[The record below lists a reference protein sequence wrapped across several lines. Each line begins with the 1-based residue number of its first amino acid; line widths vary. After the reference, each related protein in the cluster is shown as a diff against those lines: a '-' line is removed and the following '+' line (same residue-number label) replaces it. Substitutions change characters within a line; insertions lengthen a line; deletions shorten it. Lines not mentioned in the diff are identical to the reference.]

1 MRLWHFAIIPYLP
14 DMQLKGQWQECVL
27 IAKDLQEKGK
37 TNHLL
42 INILEEYPHNDFM
55 TYCWYVYNEMHN
67 RGFAV
72 TMASQQKVFY
82 KHYQI
87 QGNIFNGWHNKEYLR
102 VCMSN
107 LFEKYKFG
115 RGKSRITE
123 AEWQRLLDGYKYI
136 TGEYYKI

>member
-1 MRLWHFAIIPYLP
+1 MRLWAYPMIPFLP
-14 DMQLKGQWQECVL
+14 DNQLRGQWRECVL

-55 TYCWYVYNEMHN
+55 TYCWYVYQEMQN

-72 TMASQQKVFY
+72 TMASMKKVFNISY
-82 KHYQI
+82 HI
-87 QGNIFNGWHNKEYLR
+87 DTDIFNGWHNKEYLR
-102 VCMSN
+102 VCYAN

-123 AEWQRLLDGYKYI
+123 TEWQRLLEGYKYLTNENYEI
-136 TGEYYKI
+136 

>member
-1 MRLWHFAIIPYLP
+1 MRLWAYQMIPFLC
-14 DMQLKGQWQECVL
+14 DMQLKGQWRECVL

-55 TYCWYVYNEMHN
+55 TYCWYVYQEMQN

-72 TMASQQKVFY
+72 TLASMRKVFNIRY
-82 KHYQI
+82 HI
-87 QGNIFNGWHNKEYLR
+87 DTDIFNGWHNKEYLR
-102 VCMSN
+102 VCYSN
-107 LFEKYKFG
+107 LYEKYKFG

-123 AEWQRLLDGYKYI
+123 TEWQRLLEGYKVI
-136 TGEYYKI
+136 TGEEYKI

>member
-1 MRLWHFAIIPYLP
+1 MRCWAYQMIPFLP
-14 DMQLKGQWQECVL
+14 DNQLRGQWRECVL

-42 INILEEYPHNDFM
+42 INILEEYLHNDFM
-55 TYCWYVYNEMHN
+55 TYCWYVYQEMHN

-72 TMASQQKVFY
+72 TMSSQQKVFY
-82 KHYQI
+82 KHYLI

-123 AEWQRLLDGYKYI
+123 AEWQRLLDGYKFI
-136 TGEYYKI
+136 TGEDYKI

>member
-1 MRLWHFAIIPYLP
+1 MRCWHKNMIPFLP
-14 DMQLKGQWQECVL
+14 DMQLKGQWRECVL

-55 TYCWYVYNEMHN
+55 TYCWYVFQEMQN

-72 TMASQQKVFY
+72 TLASMRKVFNMRY
-82 KHYQI
+82 HI
-87 QGNIFNGWHNKEYLR
+87 DTDIFNGWHDKEYLR
-102 VCMSN
+102 VCYAN

-123 AEWQRLLDGYKYI
+123 TEWQRLLDGYKYI
-136 TGEYYKI
+136 TGEDYKI

>member
-1 MRLWHFAIIPYLP
+1 MRCWAYQMIPFLP
-14 DMQLKGQWQECVL
+14 DNQLRGQWRECVL

-55 TYCWYVYNEMHN
+55 TYCWYVYQEMQN

-72 TMASQQKVFY
+72 TLASMRKVFNIRY
-82 KHYQI
+82 HI
-87 QGNIFNGWHNKEYLR
+87 DTDIFNGWHNKEYLR

-123 AEWQRLLDGYKYI
+123 AEWQRLLEGYKYLTNENYEI
-136 TGEYYKI
+136 

>member
-1 MRLWHFAIIPYLP
+1 MRCWAYQMIPFLP
-14 DMQLKGQWQECVL
+14 DNQLRGQWQECVL
-27 IAKDLQEKGK
+27 IAKDLKEKGK

-55 TYCWYVYNEMHN
+55 TYCWYVHNEMHN

-82 KHYQI
+82 KYYNI
-87 QGNIFNGWHNKEYLR
+87 QYDIFNGWHNKEYLR
-102 VCMSN
+102 VCYAN

-123 AEWQRLLDGYKYI
+123 AEWQRLLEGYKYLTNENYEI
-136 TGEYYKI
+136 

>member
-1 MRLWHFAIIPYLP
+1 MRLWNFAMIPYLP
-14 DMQLKGQWQECVL
+14 DNQLRSQWRECVL

-55 TYCWYVYNEMHN
+55 TYCWYVYQEMHN

-72 TMASQQKVFY
+72 TLASMRKVFNIRY
-82 KHYQI
+82 HI
-87 QGNIFNGWHNKEYLR
+87 DTDIFNGWHNKEYLR
-102 VCMSN
+102 VCYSN
-107 LFEKYKFG
+107 LYEKYKFG

-123 AEWQRLLDGYKYI
+123 TEWQRLLEGYKYI
-136 TGEYYKI
+136 TGEDCKI

>member
-1 MRLWHFAIIPYLP
+1 MRCWATKMIPFLP
-14 DMQLKGQWQECVL
+14 DNQLRGQWRECVL

-55 TYCWYVYNEMHN
+55 TYCWYVYQEMQN

-72 TMASQQKVFY
+72 TLASMRKVFNIRF
-82 KHYQI
+82 HI
-87 QGNIFNGWHNKEYLR
+87 DTDIFNGWHNKEYLR
-102 VCMSN
+102 VCYSN
-107 LFEKYKFG
+107 LYEKYKFG

-123 AEWQRLLDGYKYI
+123 AEWQRLLEGYKDI
-136 TGEYYKI
+136 TNEDYKI

>member
-1 MRLWHFAIIPYLP
+1 MRLWHKNMIPFLP
-14 DMQLKGQWQECVL
+14 DNQLRGQWQECVL

-55 TYCWYVYNEMHN
+55 TYCWYVYQEMQN

-72 TMASQQKVFY
+72 TLASMRKVFNIRY
-82 KHYQI
+82 HI
-87 QGNIFNGWHNKEYLR
+87 DTDIFNGWHNKEYLR
-102 VCMSN
+102 VCYSN
-107 LFEKYKFG
+107 LYEKYKFG

-123 AEWQRLLDGYKYI
+123 TEWQRLLGGYKYI
-136 TGEYYKI
+136 TGEDYKI

>member
-1 MRLWHFAIIPYLP
+1 MRLFHYAMIPYIP
-14 DMQLKGQWQECVL
+14 SAQLRGQWQECVL

>member
-1 MRLWHFAIIPYLP
+1 MRLWHKNMIPFLP
-14 DMQLKGQWQECVL
+14 DMQLKGQWRECVL

-42 INILEEYPHNDFM
+42 INILEQYPHNDFM
-55 TYCWYVYNEMHN
+55 TYCWYVFQEMHN

-82 KHYQI
+82 KPYIMQYD
-87 QGNIFNGWHNKEYLR
+87 IFNGWHNKEYLR
-102 VCMSN
+102 VCVCN

-115 RGKSRITE
+115 RGKSRISQE
-123 AEWQRLLDGYKYI
+123 EWDKILQGYKKI
-136 TGEYYKI
+136 TGEDWVL

>member
-1 MRLWHFAIIPYLP
+1 MIPFLP
-14 DMQLKGQWQECVL
+14 DNQLRGQWRECVL

-55 TYCWYVYNEMHN
+55 TYCWYVFQEMQN

-72 TMASQQKVFY
+72 TLASMRKVFNIRY
-82 KHYQI
+82 HI
-87 QGNIFNGWHNKEYLR
+87 DTDIFNGWHNKEYLR
-102 VCMSN
+102 VCMAN
-107 LFEKYKFG
+107 LYEKYKFG

-123 AEWQRLLDGYKYI
+123 TEWRRLLEGYKYI
-136 TGEYYKI
+136 TGEDYKI

>member
-1 MRLWHFAIIPYLP
+1 MRLWNFAMIPYLP
-14 DMQLKGQWQECVL
+14 DMQLKGQWRECVL

-55 TYCWYVYNEMHN
+55 TYCWYVYQEMHN

-72 TMASQQKVFY
+72 TMASQLKVFY
-82 KHYQI
+82 KHYII
-87 QGNIFNGWHNKEYLR
+87 QYDIFDGWHNKEYLR
-102 VCMSN
+102 VCMAN
-107 LFEKYKFG
+107 LYEKYKFG

-123 AEWQRLLDGYKYI
+123 TEWQRLLEGYKYLTNENYEI
-136 TGEYYKI
+136 

>member
-1 MRLWHFAIIPYLP
+1 MRLWAYPMIPFLP
-14 DMQLKGQWQECVL
+14 DNQLRGQWRECVL

-72 TMASQQKVFY
+72 TLASMRKVFNIRY
-82 KHYQI
+82 HI
-87 QGNIFNGWHNKEYLR
+87 DTDIFNGWHNKEYLR
-102 VCMSN
+102 VCMAN
-107 LFEKYKFG
+107 LYEKYKFG

-123 AEWQRLLDGYKYI
+123 TEWQRLLEGYKHI
-136 TGEYYKI
+136 TSEDYKI

>member
-1 MRLWHFAIIPYLP
+1 MRLWHKDLIRFLP
-14 DMQLKGQWQECVL
+14 DMQLKGQWRECVL
-27 IAKDLQEKGK
+27 IANDLQEKGK

-102 VCMSN
+102 VCVCN
-107 LFEKYKFG
+107 LFEKYKYG

-123 AEWQRLLDGYKYI
+123 IEWQRLLDGYKYI
-136 TGEYYKI
+136 TGEEYVI

>member
-1 MRLWHFAIIPYLP
+1 MIPFLP
-14 DMQLKGQWQECVL
+14 DNQLRGQWRECVL

-55 TYCWYVYNEMHN
+55 TYCWYVYQEMQN

-72 TMASQQKVFY
+72 TLASMRKVFNIRY
-82 KHYQI
+82 HI
-87 QGNIFNGWHNKEYLR
+87 DTDIFNGWHNKEYLR

-123 AEWQRLLDGYKYI
+123 AEWQRLLEGYKYLTNENYEI
-136 TGEYYKI
+136 

>member
-1 MRLWHFAIIPYLP
+1 MRCWHKFMIPFLP
-14 DMQLKGQWQECVL
+14 DNQLRGQWRECVL

-42 INILEEYPHNDFM
+42 INILENYTHDEFV
-55 TYCWYVYNEMHN
+55 TYCWYIYQEMHN

-72 TMASQQKVFY
+72 TLASQQKVFSKDWKLSY
-82 KHYQI
+82 
-87 QGNIFNGWHNKEYLR
+87 NPFENWHNKEYLR
-102 VCMSN
+102 VCYAN

-123 AEWQRLLDGYKYI
+123 TEWQRLLEGYKYI
-136 TGEYYKI
+136 TGEDYKI

>member
-1 MRLWHFAIIPYLP
+1 MRLWSWQLIPHLP
-14 DMQLKGQWQECVL
+14 DMQLKGQWRECVL

-42 INILEEYPHNDFM
+42 INILGEYPHNDFM
-55 TYCWYVYNEMHN
+55 TYCWYVFQEMHN
-67 RGFAV
+67 RGFKV
-72 TMASQQKVFY
+72 TLESQQKVFY

-87 QGNIFNGWHNKEYLR
+87 QAGIFNGWHNKEYLR
-102 VCMSN
+102 VCVCN

-123 AEWQRLLDGYKYI
+123 AEWQRLLEGYKYI
-136 TGEYYKI
+136 TGEEYKI

>member
-1 MRLWHFAIIPYLP
+1 MRLWHKDLIRFLP
-14 DMQLKGQWQECVL
+14 DMQLKGQWRECVL
-27 IAKDLQEKGK
+27 IANDLREKGN

-42 INILEEYPHNDFM
+42 INILGEYPYNDFA
-55 TYCWYVYNEMHN
+55 TYCWYVCEEMNN
-67 RGFAV
+67 RGFAM

-87 QGNIFNGWHNKEYLR
+87 QGDIFNGWHNKEYLR

-123 AEWQRLLDGYKYI
+123 TEWQRLLDGYKAI
-136 TGEYYKI
+136 MGENYKI

>member
-1 MRLWHFAIIPYLP
+1 MRLFHYAMIPYIP
-14 DMQLKGQWQECVL
+14 SAQLRGQWQECVL

-55 TYCWYVYNEMHN
+55 TYCLYVYNEMHN

-102 VCMSN
+102 VCYAN
-107 LFEKYKFG
+107 LYEKYKYG
-115 RGKSRITE
+115 RGKSRITK
-123 AEWQRLLDGYKYI
+123 AEWQRLLEGYKYLTNENYEI
-136 TGEYYKI
+136 

>member
-1 MRLWHFAIIPYLP
+1 MRLWNFAMIPYLP
-14 DMQLKGQWQECVL
+14 DMQLKGQWRECVL

-55 TYCWYVYNEMHN
+55 TYCWYVYQEMQN

-72 TMASQQKVFY
+72 TLASMRKVFNIRY
-82 KHYQI
+82 HI
-87 QGNIFNGWHNKEYLR
+87 DTDIFNGWHNKEYLR
-102 VCMSN
+102 VCYSN
-107 LFEKYKFG
+107 LYEKYKFG

-123 AEWQRLLDGYKYI
+123 AEWQRLLEGYKYLTNENYEI
-136 TGEYYKI
+136 

>member
-1 MRLWHFAIIPYLP
+1 MRLWHKNMIPFLC

-42 INILEEYPHNDFM
+42 INILEEYPNNDFM

-102 VCMSN
+102 VCYAN
-107 LFEKYKFG
+107 LFEKYKYG

>member
-1 MRLWHFAIIPYLP
+1 MIPFLP
-14 DMQLKGQWQECVL
+14 DNQLRGQWRECVL

-55 TYCWYVYNEMHN
+55 TYCWYVYQEMHN

-72 TMASQQKVFY
+72 TMSSQQKVFY
-82 KHYQI
+82 KRYQI

-123 AEWQRLLDGYKYI
+123 TEWQRLLDGYKYI
-136 TGEYYKI
+136 TGEDYKI